1 MKNGDWIMYTHV
13 IFNKYLYID
22 FFKNLKV
29 LESKLFEEIAIN
41 REIENKSNFENY
53 LYEIIE
59 TVRISLMTFNQD
71 KESNN
76 LNCTILKYSDKL
88 NDFKLNKNYIDEI
101 ESFKRKLLDEIYN
114 LQNNLIK
121 IPEYKS
127 IYAKSQKSSS
137 GNKKIIWKKQLNQL
151 VDFYLRQIDAGYI
164 ETDRENLKDFII
176 NNFIYKGEILSE
188 NTINTYLD
196 PNKKNEKLPKGNKKI
211 VPEDFL

>member
-1 MKNGDWIMYTHV
+1 MSKDLNLVDLKLFLKEIIISNSVFNSGIHNYVDEQNMKNGDWIMYTHV

-88 NDFKLNKNYIDEI
+88 NAL
-101 ESFKRKLLDEIYN
+101 
-114 LQNNLIK
+114 
-121 IPEYKS
+121 
-127 IYAKSQKSSS
+127 
-137 GNKKIIWKKQLNQL
+137 
-151 VDFYLRQIDAGYI
+151 
-164 ETDRENLKDFII
+164 
-176 NNFIYKGEILSE
+176 
-188 NTINTYLD
+188 
-196 PNKKNEKLPKGNKKI
+196 KGN
-211 VPEDFL
+211 FLMRYIICRII